1 MLWFE
6 LFHLPTNLKI
16 FPIILLFLR
25 FHNWEDSST
34 IEANC
39 YSLCFILY
47 KTSCPELLVI
57 VSCRNLGTNLNC
69 VYESGGS
76 TWNGFTAKETDS
88 KPWISKGWHRSPLV
102 QIKGHRHYSSAEMNT
117 TIHSRHSTV
126 SDWLRYPGFFLD
138 HYFVSYVLGL
148 FLSIIVS
155 PVEEHQIWYDKH
167 QQRNR
172 TWQKRGSCHVSWG
185 LGSFFLLSRM

>member
-1 MLWFE
+1 MVLNFSTCPQIWKCFRSSYGFYGFITE
-6 LFHLPTNLKI
+6 KTLPQGKQIVTVFASYCTK
-16 FPIILLFLR
+16 R
-25 FHNWEDSST
+25 R
-34 IEANC
+34 
-39 YSLCFILY
+39 
-47 KTSCPELLVI
+47 PELLVI
-57 VSCRNLGTNLNC
+57 VSCRNLGTKLNC

-185 LGSFFLLSRM
+185 LDSFFLLSRM